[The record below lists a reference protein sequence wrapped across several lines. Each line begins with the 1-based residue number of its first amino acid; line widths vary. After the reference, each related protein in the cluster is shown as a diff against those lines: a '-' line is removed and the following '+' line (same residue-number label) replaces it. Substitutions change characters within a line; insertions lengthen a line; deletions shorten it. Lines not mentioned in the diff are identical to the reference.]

1 MAEPTIELSNGVRMP
16 LLALGTAPLCAEAG
30 ANPHNPRFVGFLP
43 EDSSRSVNLALTAGI
58 RHIDTALLYRTQPHI
73 ARVLGQWFSDGRLS
87 RQDVFLTS
95 KVYHP
100 PAPSFA
106 TDDSAIHMDDMSVDQ
121 VADAVRSHFQRC
133 LAELGVGYVDLM
145 LLHWPGSGG
154 GLSPNEDRREVDNE
168 GKTTAAVV
176 DIDPVKRAKRIAA
189 WKVLEEF
196 YEVGWARAIG
206 VSNFTEI
213 HLEHL
218 MEDGAKYR
226 PMVNQLETSIYIRH
240 DGIIKYCQ
248 DNGIVVQAYSP
259 FGRGVNS
266 ILEDRV
272 VRSVAEKHSKTPGQV
287 ALRHIIQQGIAP
299 IFLSSSEERIRSNMR
314 AVTFELDNDDT
325 ARLGALQKTD
335 GGSWGLPSPC
345 SIP

>member
-1 MAEPTIELSNGVRMP
+1 MTEQTIRLSNGVQMP
-16 LLALGTAPLCAEAG
+16 LLALGTAPLCAEPG
-30 ANPHNPRFVGFLP
+30 AHSHNPRFVGFLP
-43 EDSSRSVNLALTAGI
+43 EESSRSVNLALSAGI

-73 ARVLGQWFSDGRLS
+73 ARVLSQWFADGRLG
-87 RQDVFLTS
+87 RKDVFLTS

-106 TDDSAIHMDDMSVDQ
+106 TDDSALHMDDMSVDQ
-121 VADAVRSHFQRC
+121 VPDAVRSHFQRC
-133 LAELGVGYVDLM
+133 LTELGVGYVDLM

-154 GLSPNEDRREVDNE
+154 GLSPNEDRGNNGSDEEVV
-168 GKTTAAVV
+168 AAAV
-176 DIDPVKRAKRIAA
+176 DIDPLKRAKRMAA

-196 YEVGWARAIG
+196 YEIGWARAIG
-206 VSNFTEI
+206 VSNFTET
-213 HLEHL
+213 HLDHL

-240 DGIIKYCQ
+240 SKIINYCKAK
-248 DNGIVVQAYSP
+248 DIAVQAYSP

-266 ILEDRV
+266 ILEDPV
-272 VRSVAEKHSKTPGQV
+272 VLSVAAKHSKSPGQV

-299 IFLSSSEERIRSNMR
+299 IFLSSSEERIKSNMES
-314 AVTFELDNDDT
+314 VSFELDDEDVR
-325 ARLGALQKTD
+325 RLSALQKAD
-335 GGSWGLPSPC
+335 GGSWGLPSPY